1 MSPFFKKKY
10 SMKRYTSSS
19 DISINV
25 RKEGKNVHI
34 SFDSITGGGSQFY
47 TDDESL
53 QKAIESHPRYGELFK
68 KAPAEPV
75 VVAHVAEEQHEEE
88 PGSVKVGSLAD
99 AKDYLVRNYDIPRSN
114 LKTKQRILE
123 AAQQVGVTFEGIE

>member
-1 MSPFFKKKY
+1 M
-10 SMKRYTSSS
+10 MKRYTSSS

-34 SFDSITGGGSQFY
+34 SFDAITGGGSQFY

-53 QKAIESHPRYGELFK
+53 QKAIESHPRYGELFTLK
-68 KAPAEPV
+68 DEPVKVPEPV
-75 VVAHVAEEQHEEE
+75 VEQPEQDD
-88 PGSVKVGSLAD
+88 STVKVGSLAD
-99 AKDYLVRNYDIPRSN
+99 AKDYLVRNFDIPRSN

-123 AAQQVGVTFEGIE
+123 AAQTVGITFEGLE

>member
-1 MSPFFKKKY
+1 
-10 SMKRYTSSS
+10 MKRYTSSS

-34 SFDSITGGGSQFY
+34 SFDSTTGGGSQFY

-53 QKAIESHPRYGELFK
+53 QKAIESHPRYGELFTLK
-68 KAPAEPV
+68 DEPVQVQEPV
-75 VVAHVAEEQHEEE
+75 VEQSEQDD
-88 PGSVKVGSLAD
+88 SKVKVGSLAD
-99 AKDYLVRNYDIPRSN
+99 AKDYLVRNFDIPRSN

-123 AAQQVGVTFEGIE
+123 AAQTVGITFEGLE

>member
-1 MSPFFKKKY
+1 M
-10 SMKRYTSSS
+10 MKRYTSSS

-34 SFDSITGGGSQFY
+34 SFDAITGGGSQFY

-53 QKAIESHPRYGELFK
+53 QKAIESHPRYGELFTLK
-68 KAPAEPV
+68 DEPVQVQEPV
-75 VVAHVAEEQHEEE
+75 VEQPEKDD
-88 PGSVKVGSLAD
+88 STVKVGSLAD
-99 AKDYLVRNYDIPRSN
+99 AKDYLVRNFDIPRSN

-123 AAQQVGVTFEGIE
+123 AAQTVGITFEGLE